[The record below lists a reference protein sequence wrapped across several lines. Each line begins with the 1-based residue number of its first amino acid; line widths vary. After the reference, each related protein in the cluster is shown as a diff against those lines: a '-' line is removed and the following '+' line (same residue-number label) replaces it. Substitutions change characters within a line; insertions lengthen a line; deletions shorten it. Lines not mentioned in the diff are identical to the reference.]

1 MTGHDRL
8 PTYKMKETDRKTF
21 VHFLLICSPQQ
32 LEFLLKTLTKAQLQV
47 IVEIIFNVVK
57 GVCAISD
64 KNKTVLYKRKR
75 LIREVILPK
84 LTSEQRKR
92 RLRKLKRILPIFLE
106 ACLKHGS

>member
-1 MTGHDRL
+1 
-8 PTYKMKETDRKTF
+8 MKETDRKTF

-32 LEFLLKTLTKAQLQV
+32 LKFLLKTLTKAQLQV

-57 GVCAISD
+57 GVCA

-84 LTSEQRKR
+84 LTPEQRKR